1 MLLVVYMQY
10 SFTCT
15 CQILYTVSPVSL
27 VNHQFEIGP
36 RMDRAYEKHV
46 NYLKFLK
53 LFLSA
58 CDGFAS
64 HLGNSDNNVDLLLAT
79 QTI

>member
-1 MLLVVYMQY
+1 M
-10 SFTCT
+10 
-15 CQILYTVSPVSL
+15 SPVSL

-36 RMDRAYEKHV
+36 RMDRAYEKHAV

-58 CDGFAS
+58 CEGFAS
-64 HLGNSDNNVDLLLAT
+64 HLGNSDNNIDLLLAT